1 MLRAS
6 RTSAVYLGRCLA
18 GVLVTY
24 PSLVCYFD
32 QSKVSARP
40 PGETLMVEAG
50 YGLDRPDEAD
60 RAEKL
65 GVSAAIAV
73 MQY

>member
-6 RTSAVYLGRCLA
+6 RTNAVYLGQCLA

-24 PSLVCYFD
+24 PGLVWCPD
-32 QSKVSARP
+32 QSKLSARP

-50 YGLDRPDEAD
+50 CGLDRPDEAD
-60 RAEKL
+60 RVEELA
-65 GVSAAIAV
+65 VSAAIAV
-73 MQY
+73 MRY